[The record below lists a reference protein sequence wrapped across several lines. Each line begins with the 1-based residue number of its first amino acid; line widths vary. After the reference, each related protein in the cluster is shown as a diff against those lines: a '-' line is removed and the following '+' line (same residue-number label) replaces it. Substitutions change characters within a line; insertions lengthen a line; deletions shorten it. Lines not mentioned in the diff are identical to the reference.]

1 MKNFVV
7 ILFSSILI
15 YACQS
20 VDQNDPQWIV
30 DQAIEKAGGSRFL
43 TSTVEFDFRD
53 LHYIAKRN
61 GGAYSYQRILIDS
74 STTSYHDFLGNDGFV
89 RKINDEIVSLPDSMS
104 AKFARS
110 TNSVI
115 YFALLPYGLN
125 DAAVKKEFLGE
136 TIINDQPYT
145 KIKITFGE
153 EGGGEDHED
162 TFLYWIHKQNF
173 TVDYFGYSYH
183 TDGGGIRFRKAMNPR
198 FVEGILFQDYIN
210 YKPKDESIHVGE
222 LESLY
227 VSGQLDELS
236 RIELKNISVQPGVP
250 KGL

>member
-1 MKNFVV
+1 MKNFLVLT
-7 ILFSSILI
+7 ICSILI
-15 YACQS
+15 YGCQS
-20 VDQNDPQWIV
+20 DDQKNPQWIV

-43 TSTVEFDFRD
+43 TTTIEFDFRD
-53 LHYIAKRN
+53 RHYIAKRN

-74 STTSYHDFLGNDGFV
+74 ANVSYHDFLGNDGFV
-89 RKINDEIVSLPDSMS
+89 RKINGETTSLPDSIS
-104 AKFARS
+104 AAYARS

-136 TIINDQPYT
+136 ATINNQPYA

-173 TVDYFGYSYH
+173 TVDYFGYSYN
-183 TDGGGIRFRKAMNPR
+183 TDGGGIRFREAINPR
-198 FVEGILFQDYIN
+198 YVEGILFQDYIN
-210 YKPKDESIHVGE
+210 YKPKDESVHVSE
-222 LESLY
+222 LETLY
-227 VSGQLDELS
+227 ISGQLDELS
-236 RIELKNISVQPGVP
+236 RIELKNIAVQPGIP
-250 KGL
+250 EGL